1 MFRNLKG
8 WCCMLNLL
16 WHILRQWVGI
26 LLWKVVCGFFCLLV
40 ISWWGVEIEYQ
51 RIGLVEVNLQRVGLI
66 EVKRQ
71 RVGCLG
77 CGLFVLLVKN
87 PLRQSVLLS
96 LHSPSPPPPSLWFC
110 CCQTY
115 SNCTHALFC
124 VALWIFLCITLLRFI
139 PAAVELSMLVW
150 ISYETADWTQLA
162 SEIFTYNYDELPL
175 INER

>member
-40 ISWWGVEIEYQ
+40 ISWWGVEIKYQ

-96 LHSPSPPPPSLWFC
+96 LHSPSPSPQACGSVAAKHI
-110 CCQTY
+110 QTAH
-115 SNCTHALFC
+115 THCSVSHFGYFC
-124 VALWIFLCITLLRFI
+124 VLHSSGLYLQLWNWAF
-139 PAAVELSMLVW
+139 W
-150 ISYETADWTQLA
+150 
-162 SEIFTYNYDELPL
+162 SE
-175 INER
+175 